1 MRNAILFVVRQ
12 LLIFSLVFAFQPV
25 LSAGSEA
32 WAAKPKQTGPETQA
46 NKPAQPAMSFILVRS
61 ADCTDD
67 CPEWISA
74 EGLITQAT
82 PGRLKKF
89 LKTLGDKKV
98 PIVFHS
104 EGGEVNAAYAMGRMI
119 RKGGFETAVGGTR
132 LEGCP
137 LTDMRCKAS
146 IAKKGP
152 STGRSYSGG
161 AYCVSACPL
170 ALAGGTSR
178 VASQWAYIGVHQ
190 FTTIYSKVTVSYRIE
205 YRMVNGRKQEVSRQ
219 EIGRKNAGQSK
230 STKLGKQAEAVL
242 SAYLTEMGVSQDLI
256 ERILSASPETL
267 RLLPSVEAMKLG
279 LLTDMLA
286 SNESPGIR
294 LCRADDP
301 ASARCHRHADPPVAE
316 PATPAAQPV
325 ATAPVASGG

>member
-1 MRNAILFVVRQ
+1 MRNAILRVVST
-12 LLIFSLVFAFQPV
+12 LFILFIAAAFQPLV
-25 LSAGSEA
+25 AGGEA
-32 WAAKPKQTGPETQA
+32 WAAKSAKQ
-46 NKPAQPAMSFILVRS
+46 PAQPAMDFILVKS
-61 ADCTDD
+61 ADCTAD

-82 PGRLKKF
+82 PARLKKF
-89 LKTLGDKKV
+89 LKSLGGKKV

-132 LEGCP
+132 LENCP

-146 IAKKGP
+146 VAKTGP
-152 STGRSYSGG
+152 SIGRSYSGG

-219 EIGRKNAGQSK
+219 EIGRKNAGESK
-230 STKLGKQAEAVL
+230 STKLGKKGEAVL
-242 SAYLTEMGVSQDLI
+242 SAYLTEMGVSRDLI
-256 ERILSASPETL
+256 DRILSAPPETL
-267 RLLPSVEAMKLG
+267 RLIPSVEAMQLG

-286 SNESPGIR
+286 SNESPGLR
-294 LCRADDP
+294 LCRAEDP
-301 ASARCHRHADPPVAE
+301 LETRCHRHADGPSAAP
-316 PATPAAQPV
+316 AQPV
-325 ATAPVASGG
+325 ATTPVASPCP